1 MNMVLVLSSKVGV
14 LVVSGLV
21 VHSCTASSS
30 MRYEDIPWLYAA
42 SGSVTQRRYY
52 IRPTL
57 PRSTLKKDIISTEE
71 VDSRRTVDVSHLSRT
86 LPYKE
91 QASWKSV
98 AVYAVDESSCEEYTA
113 SIIKNE
119 TTGNYE
125 FTDIKGTAPPPP
137 PGDDDEKKR
146 MEDSWGLVR
155 YELNGIAEDH
165 EFYELDS
172 SITNSPSPSTT
183 YRATHA
189 QLTITLTKL
198 GGHHPLLQVNGDHA
212 DRYNRLHVY
221 PIGRS
226 LYSQLD
232 RDDMNTAKRFIMEP
246 YAGGLPS
253 AGPLPQDNLGTVG
266 YGISNLNAWDNSY
279 ATKVAPHI
287 RRGSLKGVRAH
298 RRSQS

>member
-1 MNMVLVLSSKVGV
+1 MNMVLVLS
-14 LVVSGLV
+14 
-21 VHSCTASSS
+21 TSSS

-57 PRSTLKKDIISTEE
+57 PSSALKKDIISTEE
-71 VDSRRTVDVSHLSRT
+71 VDGGSRRTVDVSHLSRT

-91 QASWKSV
+91 QVSWKSV
-98 AVYAVDESSCEEYTA
+98 AVYAVDERSCEEYTA
-113 SIIKNE
+113 SIIKNK

-125 FTDIKGTAPPPP
+125 FTDVEGTAPPPA
-137 PGDDDEKKR
+137 DDDEKKR
-146 MEDSWGLVR
+146 VEDSWGLVR
-155 YELNGIAEDH
+155 YELNGIAKDH

-172 SITNSPSPSTT
+172 SITNNPSTDAT

-198 GGHHPLLQVNGDHA
+198 GGHRPLLQVTGDHA

-253 AGPLPQDNLGTVG
+253 AGPLPQDNLGSVG

-287 RRGSLKGVRAH
+287 RRGSLKGVHAH